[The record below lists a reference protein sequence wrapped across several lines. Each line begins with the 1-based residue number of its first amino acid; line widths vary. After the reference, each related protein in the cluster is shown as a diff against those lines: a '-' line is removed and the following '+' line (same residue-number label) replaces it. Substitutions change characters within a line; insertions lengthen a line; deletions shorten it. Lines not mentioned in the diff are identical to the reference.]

1 MTPALVGI
9 SVGIKKELGRNLL
22 AIHSA
27 REIFLSRVEKLPFQ
41 V

>member
-1 MTPALVGI
+1 MTLALVGNL
-9 SVGIKKELGRNLL
+9 GGNKKEVGRNLL

-27 REIFLSRVEKLPFQ
+27 REIFLSRVEKVPFQ